1 MNDIWRA
8 PEVRQQRLARE
19 AGRIRVHWQCG
30 PCVGHECPLGNT
42 LEVPCRVTSDQQV
55 NGDPPPMRIR
65 IDDSEVLACVV
76 TVLCRIDSADGFA
89 FLVQLAIPKM
99 QGGPPILSPIPR
111 GGPPVLIPNLSDITR
126 SELLLS
132 GCS

>member
-1 MNDIWRA
+1 MRRHGPLSDRLGGWICISG
-8 PEVRQQRLARE
+8 PVR
-19 AGRIRVHWQCG
+19 
-30 PCVGHECPLGNT
+30 
-42 LEVPCRVTSDQQV
+42 D
-55 NGDPPPMRIR
+55 
-65 IDDSEVLACVV
+65 
-76 TVLCRIDSADGFA
+76 
-89 FLVQLAIPKM
+89 PKM

>member
-1 MNDIWRA
+1 MS
-8 PEVRQQRLARE
+8 
-19 AGRIRVHWQCG
+19 HHG
-30 PCVGHECPLGNT
+30 PL
-42 LEVPCRVTSDQQV
+42 S
-55 NGDPPPMRIR
+55 
-65 IDDSEVLACVV
+65 
-76 TVLCRIDSADGFA
+76 IDSADGFA
-89 FLVQLAIPKM
+89 FGPARDPKM